1 MKRLQNKSHRA
12 VLLCCAAAL
21 LLPWSA
27 YGQDS
32 ANKESMME
40 PVDETIQ
47 QAGDIMSDVR
57 LHTMLETKLA
67 RNEHV
72 SAMSIDTDVD
82 NGKAYLTGEVATG
95 AQRQLAGELA
105 SSIDGITEV
114 QNDLVVASPEPG
126 IGEQI
131 SQQASDT
138 AVTAQVKSRL
148 LVSDNTSG
156 LDINVSTKNDVVTLE
171 GEVDSD
177 TERELAG
184 LIAGNTTGVAEV
196 NNKLKVKSD

>member
-1 MKRLQNKSHRA
+1 MKRLHTKSRGA

-27 YGQDS
+27 YGQAS
-32 ANKESMME
+32 ADKESMMD

-47 QAGDIMSDVR
+47 QAGDIMSDIR
-57 LHTMLETKLA
+57 LHTMLETRLA
-67 RNEHV
+67 RNEHL
-72 SAMSIDTDVD
+72 SAMSIDTDVN
-82 NGKAYLTGEVATG
+82 NGKAYLKGEVETG

-105 SSIDGITEV
+105 TSIDGITEV
-114 QNDLVVASPEPG
+114 QNDLVVRSAEPG
-126 IGEQI
+126 IGERI
-131 SQQASDT
+131 SQQASDA

-156 LDINVSTKNDVVTLE
+156 LAINVSTENDVVTLE
-171 GEVDSD
+171 GEVGSD

-184 LIAGNTTGVAEV
+184 LIAGNTAGVAEV
-196 NNKLKVKSD
+196 NNKLKVKTE